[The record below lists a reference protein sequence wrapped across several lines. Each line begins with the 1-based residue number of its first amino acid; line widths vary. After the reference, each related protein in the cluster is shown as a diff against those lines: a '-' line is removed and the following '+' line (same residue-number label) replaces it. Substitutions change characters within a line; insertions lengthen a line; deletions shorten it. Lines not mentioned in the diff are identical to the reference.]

1 MNRRQQFLTE
11 KRYENFSNN
20 YKKSFL
26 FWQDKLFQAESP
38 EQEKPVRAK
47 HFQALYLK
55 NILMLYT
62 AGEEIENLSA
72 PLEALIESYED
83 LQARLAEYEG
93 IRNITPLTIDDWV
106 DEYEECVQVISLC
119 ILLHRTDLLK
129 RFVYLIDS
137 AGYAGADTLYED
149 LLVKVLPDR
158 EDVDQWYHDVYTL
171 LIQAI
176 YAEEKEQASE
186 FLKKYCASW
195 YPAFE
200 QAPWH
205 DTHSDGD
212 EGSYVGYWA
221 LEAGAI
227 AFMYGIDD
235 SNVDHM
241 VYPKDLVAYARSYQP
256 AHGPQVSRIDAGQ
269 PCSKTG
275 YWFTPAQANS
285 RRHFNQG
292 EIMPGISGSSWGD
305 TLWYWSGEK

>member
-11 KRYENFSNN
+11 KRYENFLSN
-20 YKKSFL
+20 YKDSFV
-26 FWQDKLFQAESP
+26 FWQDKLFQADSP
-38 EQEKPVRAK
+38 EQEKSVRAK
-47 HFQALYLK
+47 HFQTLYLK

-62 AGEEIENLSA
+62 AGETIENLSA
-72 PLEALIESYED
+72 PLETLIESYED

-171 LIQAI
+171 LIQAV
-176 YAEEKEQASE
+176 YAEEKEQASA
-186 FLKKYCASW
+186 FLKKYCANW

-227 AFMYGIDD
+227 AFLYGIDD
-235 SNVDHM
+235 SKVDHM
-241 VYPKDLVAYARSYQP
+241 VYPKDLVAYARSYKAPNGSQI
-256 AHGPQVSRIDAGQ
+256 ARIDAGQ

-292 EIMPGISGSSWGD
+292 EIMPSISGSSWGD